1 MFAGGIAADRF
12 GRRGTIVISMF
23 GSAAM
28 MVALSQADGLIALSA
43 LAGLAG
49 LFAELYRP
57 AASAM
62 LADLTPP
69 GKRITVFA
77 VYRTAANAGVA
88 FGPAVAGYLADISFL
103 WIFLGDAVTSV
114 VFGSI
119 AFFALPK
126 TRPGGAATPTPGGL
140 LRALRTDRQLWG
152 ILAGMFGAV
161 FVLFQ
166 IATTLPLYVID
177 LGFSTATYGLLLS
190 LNGLLVASTEIPATS
205 FTVRMPPRLA
215 MAGGF
220 LLIGLAF
227 GGLGFATAFATLL
240 AVVVV
245 ATAGEILAMP
255 VAGAHVADLAPDDM
269 RGRYQGLLGAAAA
282 LGVAAAPAIGGA
294 LYGWR
299 PAAAFLAFALVGIAA
314 ATAVAAPVATRAVV
328 DAGEP

>member
-77 VYRTAANAGVA
+77 VYRTAINAGIA
-88 FGPAVAGYLADISFL
+88 LGPAVAGYLADISFL
-103 WIFLGDAVTSV
+103 WIFLGDAITSV

-126 TRPGGAATPTPGGL
+126 TRPGGAATATPGGL
-140 LRALRTDRQLWG
+140 VRALRTDRQLWG

-166 IATTLPLYVID
+166 IATTLPLHVTD

-190 LNGLLVASTEIPATS
+190 INGLLVASTEIAATS

-220 LLIGLAF
+220 LVIGLAF

-299 PAAAFLAFALVGIAA
+299 PAAAFLVFALVGIAA

-328 DAGEP
+328 DAAEP